1 MKCEFV
7 IHGVVVMP
15 ATAAAAGA
23 GVAVSFVYCLPYLIL
38 RCKCAENCKF
48 NLLSKLSKHID

>member
-15 ATAAAAGA
+15 ATVAAAA

>member
-15 ATAAAAGA
+15 ATAA
-23 GVAVSFVYCLPYLIL
+23 GVAVSFVNCLPYLIL

>member
-7 IHGVVVMP
+7 IHCVVVI
-15 ATAAAAGA
+15 AAAAVSAA

-38 RCKCAENCKF
+38 RCKCAENWKF
-48 NLLSKLSKHID
+48 NLLLKLSKHID